1 MNRASLFALAAL
13 FAAQASAHHG
23 AGTFDRNKTVE
34 LTGTITGVDFINPH
48 SWVYFDVTAADGTVQ
63 AHRCEMRAATVL
75 RRSGWTPE
83 MFRPGERVTISGR
96 GDRYDENSCYLT
108 TIVFRDGSHAD
119 RYGQFQKAEVTLAA
133 DRPERLPSGEP
144 NISGDWAP
152 EQLVMTD
159 PTGRGGALVPLS
171 TVDEY
176 RPGEGAIGDP
186 TRAGQGG
193 ARQYQ
198 TRGAELTELGE
209 REAAAFDTYTVED
222 NPRMRCETTS
232 ILFDWTF
239 DGPVNRIAQMGDT
252 IVIQYGQYG
261 FTRTVHM
268 NLNEHPADIE
278 PSRAGH
284 SIGRWENDVLV
295 VDTVG
300 FAPGVLSPPILNS
313 EDLHVVERFSLD
325 TEKMALTREYVAQDA
340 VYFVGDYKGSDTIYI
355 ADVPY
360 SPDACKEL
368 TFVDYSA
375 EASQQAAPLPPA
387 PAAAKPWWKF
397 WE

>member
-1 MNRASLFALAAL
+1 VKRALPLALVAL
-13 FAAQASAHHG
+13 TGAPALGHHG

-48 SWVYFDVTAADGTVQ
+48 SWLYFDVRAADGSVDGY
-63 AHRCEMRAATVL
+63 RCEMRAATVL

-83 MFRPGERVTISGR
+83 MFRAGERVTISGR
-96 GDRYDENSCYLT
+96 GDRYDQNSCYLT
-108 TIVFRDGSHAD
+108 TIVFADGSHAD

-171 TVDEY
+171 AVDQY
-176 RPGEGAIGDP
+176 RPGEGSIGDP

-232 ILFDWTF
+232 IIFDWTF
-239 DGPVNRIAQMGDT
+239 DGPVNRITQNDDT

-261 FTRTVHM
+261 LTRTVHM
-268 NLNEHPADIE
+268 NLTEQPGDVE
-278 PSRAGH
+278 PTRAGH
-284 SIGRWENDVLV
+284 SIGRWEDDVLI
-295 VDTVG
+295 VDTVS
-300 FAPGVLSPPILNS
+300 FAPGVLSPPILSS
-313 EDLHVVERFSLD
+313 EELHVVERFSLD
-325 TEKMALTREYVAQDA
+325 TDKMALTRAYVAQDP
-340 VYFVGDYKGSDTIYI
+340 VYFVGDYRGSDTIYV
-355 ADVPY
+355 ADLPY
-360 SPDACKEL
+360 APDACKEL

-375 EASQQAAPLPPA
+375 EQSRQAAPEAAAPP
-387 PAAAKPWWKF
+387 AKPWWKF